1 MKKNESEKKQ
11 TKPSMK
17 HKEQFAV
24 RKIIERSQI
33 MQSFSHG
40 RTRSVTVEMRRRKV
54 VAPSQLMDSSKT
66 TGEELL
72 QKTPEKSQESQPNKG
87 DNLGIRNRDGKNPNV
102 SKGNQFHSKSDVPL
116 IQDKGAEVEK
126 DLSVSKKYST
136 KKNVTEK
143 KISGQKGER
152 KRRDGKLT
160 ISRVLDSDEERVRS
174 LAAVKRARAKQRQQE
189 QRKQFSQTTEIKKQS
204 REVTVPENITVGDL
218 ANRMAEPAA
227 HLIKSL
233 IKMGVMT
240 TINETIDADA
250 AELLVHEF
258 GHKIKRVRDSDV
270 EIGLIGEDQ
279 EKDLIP
285 RPPVVTVMGH
295 VDHGKT
301 TLLDSFRETDVATKE
316 HGGITQHIGAY
327 QIVTKSGKPIT
338 FLDTPG
344 HEAFSSLRMRG
355 ANITDIVVLVV
366 AADDGVK
373 DQTIE
378 AINHARAA
386 KVPIIVAINKIDLP
400 AADLQR
406 VKNDLLQHGLV
417 VEEMGGDCLSVEI
430 SAKNKTNFDKLEEAI
445 FLQSDLLELKS
456 NPNTSG
462 SGIVIEAKLEKGK
475 GPVATVLVKR
485 GTVQSGDIVVAGF
498 QWGKIRSL
506 VDDRGKL
513 IDKATPSLPVELIGL
528 TSIPTAG
535 DDFVVVENESKAR
548 EISVYR
554 KNKLKLVTKSRK
566 KINTEQIF
574 GSDKKNK
581 LFKIPVILKA
591 DVNGSLEAIVSS
603 ISKLFTDEVE
613 IEFMH
618 AGVGG
623 INESDVSL
631 ACASRAIIFGF
642 NVKPNSQAD
651 ALAKKEGIEVKFYS
665 LIYELIEGAKNL
677 MSGKLVPDI
686 KENSLGSLEIK
697 EVFSISKLGKIAGCV
712 VSNGTVKKES
722 KVRILRD
729 QVLVHEGAISSLKH
743 FKNEVKEVKV
753 GQECGISIDNYQDIK
768 VGDIV
773 ECYELQEVKRYI

>member
-1 MKKNESEKKQ
+1 MKKSEDGKKP
-11 TKPSMK
+11 TRPSLK
-17 HKEQFAV
+17 NKGKVIA
-24 RKIIERSQI
+24 RRTIERSQVR
-33 MQSFSHG
+33 QSFSHG
-40 RTRSVTVEMRRRKV
+40 RTRSVTVEMRRRV
-54 VAPSQLMDSSKT
+54 VSPAQVKDSPDTENTDSPDKESDQTHQSPSSENVNSKQANENLHTEQGGGSPLKDNNFLPQTGKSLASKDS
-66 TGEELL
+66 
-72 QKTPEKSQESQPNKG
+72 P
-87 DNLGIRNRDGKNPNV
+87 V
-102 SKGNQFHSKSDVPL
+102 
-116 IQDKGAEVEK
+116 
-126 DLSVSKKYST
+126 T
-136 KKNVTEK
+136 KKHPIKKEVTEK
-143 KISGQKGER
+143 KVSGQKGEK

-160 ISRVLDSDEERVRS
+160 ISKVLDSDEERVRS

-189 QRKQFSQTTEIKKQS
+189 EKKQFTQPAEVKKQS
-204 REVTVPENITVGDL
+204 REVIVPENITVGDL

-227 HLIKSL
+227 NLIKSL
-233 IKMGVMT
+233 IKMGVMA
-240 TINETIDADA
+240 TINDTVEADA
-250 AELLVHEF
+250 AEILVHEF
-258 GHKIKRVRDSDV
+258 GHKLKRVRDSDV

-301 TLLDSFRETDVATKE
+301 TLLDALRKTDIAAKE

-327 QIVTKSGKPIT
+327 QILTKSGKQVT

-355 ANITDIVVLVV
+355 ASITDVVILVV

-378 AINHARAA
+378 AINHAKAA

-400 AADLQR
+400 AADSQR
-406 VKNDLLQHGLV
+406 VKNDLLQHGLI

-430 SAKNKTNFDKLEEAI
+430 SAKDKTNFDKLEEAI

-456 NPNTSG
+456 NPSAAA
-462 SGIVIEAKLEKGK
+462 SGIVVEAKLEKGK

-485 GTVQSGDIVVAGF
+485 GTLQSGDIVVAGS

-513 IDKATPSLPVELIGL
+513 VDKATPSAPVELIGL
-528 TSIPTAG
+528 TATPTAG
-535 DDFVVVENESKAR
+535 DDFVVVNNEAKAR
-548 EISVYR
+548 EISDYR
-554 KNKLKLVTKSRK
+554 KNKLKLVAKSKK

-574 GSDKKNK
+574 SSDKKNQ

-591 DVNGSLEAIVSS
+591 DVNGSLEAVVSS
-603 ISKLFTDEVE
+603 ISKLFTEEVE

-618 AGVGG
+618 TGVGG

-631 ACASRAIIFGF
+631 ACASQAIIFGF
-642 NVKPNSQAD
+642 NVRPNSQAS
-651 ALAKKEGIEVKFYS
+651 ALAKKEEIEIKFYS
-665 LIYELIEGAKNL
+665 LIHELIEGAKDL
-677 MSGKLVPDI
+677 MSGKLTPDI

-712 VSNGTVKKES
+712 VANGIVKKES

-729 QVLVHEGAISSLKH
+729 QVLIHEGAISSLKH

-753 GQECGISIDNYQDIK
+753 GQECGISIHNYQDIK

-773 ECYELQEVKRYI
+773 ECYELQEVERRI